1 MKVKLVKPAPEMER
15 EYFSFAQD
23 WEQSHEE
30 ITPYSARL
38 LGRSYTQW
46 LEENIRQETAP
57 PKNFVPAHTYFLINV
72 NGVILGAVNI
82 RHRLNKSLL
91 RSGGHIGYGIRPS
104 ERRKGYAEKML
115 ALALPLAKKL
125 GISKALVTCDK
136 QNTGSAKTI
145 LHNGGIMENEI
156 SDGGRITQRYW
167 IQL

>member
-1 MKVKLVKPAPEMER
+1 MEVKLIKPAPEMER
-15 EYFSFAQD
+15 EYLSFARD

-38 LGRSYTQW
+38 LGRNYAQW
-46 LEENIRQETAP
+46 LEETIRQETTVP
-57 PKNFVPAHTYFLINV
+57 DNFVPAHTYFLTNA

-82 RHRLNKSLL
+82 RHRLNESLL

-145 LHNGGIMENEI
+145 LHNGGVLENEI

>member
-38 LGRSYTQW
+38 LDRNYAQW
-46 LEENIRQETAP
+46 LEETIQQKTTVPDNL
-57 PKNFVPAHTYFLINV
+57 VPAHTYFLTGE
-72 NGVILGAVNI
+72 NGVILGAINI
-82 RHRLNKSLL
+82 RHRLNESLL